1 MTLRQMFNPTPH
13 RSSPGK
19 PRFGDS
25 VKIIRA
31 SGDGTSKEPVG
42 GPLSSGVRFDFS
54 QAPIYPN
61 PARSAASRGAP
72 LSNPLRRRFEDA
84 LGADLG
90 VVRLHTDANAA
101 QAACAIGAAAFTYGS
116 DISFAAG
123 KFNSST
129 GAGGYLLAHELTH
142 ALQQQGAAQ
151 TACCLPAVSR
161 PGDRYEAEA
170 DRVAENVMTGK
181 RAQVFERSGM
191 RQVMGTFLE
200 MERARA
206 LSADFAREALNQDEM
221 IDEIRRTVQERLE
234 SPPPASFFRRE
245 GDEPWVGEAVEHLTG
260 LPYSASAR
268 HPGATGGQLAASG
281 QCNELGGA
289 IQSIRGLA
297 GYAPAGTL
305 PSHYSFYMRH
315 GGIHRRDRDI
325 EETNAG
331 AGLQAGATIFH
342 LEEDATDSQLN
353 HQMPAGSGM
362 GPHWRIKHENTV
374 LRVSIGTQSEPVIGE
389 AESDADPATEESAGR
404 FKWIQIFDTPR
415 LGEGSTWPG
424 YVRGTGDL
432 LGERNPNGYPGTLA
446 QESGWD
452 LASAQLRRGERHWGW
467 AEAGPPEEAPAPVTA
482 HGEEQ
487 TTESESSASG
497 HWFMRG
503 RAMLRTRLRGE
514 AAWSAPIEI
523 GLTGG
528 LLHPFTWYIHALSG
542 LPYAETIEVM
552 VELWDAQSTRGRL
565 LNIIT
570 LSDGRA
576 QPVGTA
582 EHPRYLTRQA
592 EAVRVL
598 GVSAIPEAPAST
610 P

>member
-1 MTLRQMFNPTPH
+1 MTSRQMFNPTPH
-13 RSSPGK
+13 RSSPVK

-25 VKIIRA
+25 GKTIRA
-31 SGDGTSKEPVG
+31 SGDGTSKYRGE
-42 GPLSSGVRFDFS
+42 GPLPSGVRFDFS

-61 PARSAASRGAP
+61 PACAAENRGAP
-72 LSNPLRRRFEDA
+72 LSGRQRLRFEDA

-90 VVRLHTDANAA
+90 AVRLHTDACAA
-101 QAACAIGAAAFTYGS
+101 WAAHAIGAAAFTYGN

-123 KFNSST
+123 KFNPFTRT
-129 GAGGYLLAHELTH
+129 GDYLIAHELTH
-142 ALQQQGAAQ
+142 ALQQQSAAQ
-151 TACCLPAVSR
+151 TARFLPAVSR

-170 DRVAENVMTGK
+170 DRVAESVMTDK
-181 RAQVFERSGM
+181 QTRVFERSSA

-206 LSADFAREALNQDEM
+206 LSADFAREAINQDEM

-234 SPPPASFFRRE
+234 SPPPASFLRRE

-260 LPYSASAR
+260 LPYCASAR

-289 IQSIRGLA
+289 IQNIRGLT
-297 GYAPAGTL
+297 GYAPTGPL
-305 PSHYSFYMRH
+305 GSHYSFYMRH
-315 GGIHRRDRDI
+315 GGIHQRATGI
-325 EETNAG
+325 EETNPG

-353 HQMPAGSGM
+353 HQLPAGSGM
-362 GPHWRIKHENTV
+362 GPNWRIKHENTV

-497 HWFMRG
+497 HYAG
-503 RAMLRTRLRGE
+503 PGNAQD
-514 AAWSAPIEI
+514 ASARR
-523 GLTGG
+523 GG
-528 LLHPFTWYIHALSG
+528 LVRAHRDRLDRRFAPSVYLVYPRPERFALCR
-542 LPYAETIEVM
+542 
-552 VELWDAQSTRGRL
+552 D
-565 LNIIT
+565 
-570 LSDGRA
+570 D
-576 QPVGTA
+576 
-582 EHPRYLTRQA
+582 
-592 EAVRVL
+592 
-598 GVSAIPEAPAST
+598 
-610 P
+610 